1 MGPTGTG
8 KEAMGAID
16 NKIPMEWYSQ
26 DMFKSMNSL
35 CANFDYKKKNVKTKN
50 TRLYGQNT
58 SPSIFFVW
66 PCLWDHWR
74 SHSTELRFHS
84 TDVFGAKPSIL

>member
-1 MGPTGTG
+1 MGTYGKKKAANHYRMGPTGTG

-50 TRLYGQNT
+50 TRLYGQT
-58 SPSIFFVW
+58 PVLPFFW
-66 PCLWDHWR
+66 
-74 SHSTELRFHS
+74 
-84 TDVFGAKPSIL
+84 FGPVCGTIGGPILQS